1 MNKNQHDRYI
11 QRLCKGIKKDPAYKL
26 RIEPLHVSKQGV
38 ADTSADIPGNCFR
51 KDIDDYKWKR
61 NRQESKT
68 TIQEI
73 ENKKTRLAPLY
84 NKGPVMYI
92 DDGIEPIYIGKKI

>member
-1 MNKNQHDRYI
+1 MRDPFLCPYTISGYI
-11 QRLCKGIKKDPAYKL
+11 YR
-26 RIEPLHVSKQGV
+26 
-38 ADTSADIPGNCFR
+38 ADIPGNCFR

-68 TIQEI
+68 TIQAI